1 MSGVADDGSITGERE
16 RRVAVIAH
24 RKKTLGEGLPELR
37 RTLAAHGVT
46 DPTWYEIG
54 KSREAPAL
62 AEQAVAEGAT
72 LLFIWGGD
80 GTVQRCLDA
89 VAGRDIAVAVVP
101 AGTANL
107 LAANLGI
114 PDDVGAAVR
123 IGVFGDRRPLDVG
136 VLNGKRFAVMAG
148 VGFDAHMMLI
158 ADGGLKERWG
168 QLAYVWAAIRSTRIA
183 SRHVTIDVDGSSWF
197 EGQAAGIL
205 LGQMGTLTSGLV
217 AFPEASP
224 DDGQLEVAVITADTW
239 THWLRVLYRLVSGHP
254 ERSPLARTTRGATVD
269 ITLDQATPYELDGGP
284 RKAKK
289 RLRASIEP
297 GAITVCVPNAAVADW
312 RRRGAPGRLALVLAG
327 EGHLLE
333 QQVDGGGDGDGDQGP
348 DDAEQ

>member
-1 MSGVADDGSITGERE
+1 VEAVPGAADESVPTFKRP
-16 RRVAVIAH
+16 RSVAVVAH
-24 RKKTLGEGLPELR
+24 RKKSLGGGLPELR
-37 RTLAAHGVT
+37 RTLATHGIP
-46 DPTWYEIG
+46 DPAWYEIS
-54 KSREAPAL
+54 KSKEATTL
-62 AEQAVAEGAT
+62 AEKAVADGVD
-72 LLFIWGGD
+72 LLIIWGGD

-89 VAGRDIAVAVVP
+89 VAGRDVAIAIVP

-123 IGVFGDRRPLDVG
+123 IGVLGDRRPLDIG

-168 QLAYVWAAIRSTRIA
+168 QLAYFWAAIRATRIA
-183 SRHVTIDVDGSSWF
+183 SQRVTIAVDGSAWF
-197 EGQAAGIL
+197 AGKAAGIL
-205 LGQMGTLTSGLV
+205 LGQMGALTSGLV
-217 AFPEASP
+217 AFPDAVP

-254 ERSPLARTTRGATVD
+254 ERSPLARTTRGSTVD
-269 ITLDQATPYELDGGP
+269 ITLDQATPYELDGSP

-289 RLRASIEP
+289 KLSASIEP
-297 GAITVCVPNAAVADW
+297 GAITVCVANQAVASW
-312 RRRGAPGRLALVLAG
+312 RP
-327 EGHLLE
+327 
-333 QQVDGGGDGDGDQGP
+333 
-348 DDAEQ
+348 

>member
-1 MSGVADDGSITGERE
+1 MGRLWPGIVDEVAGLADDAALAVNRLNN
-16 RRVAVIAH
+16 VAVIAH
-24 RKKTLGEGLPELR
+24 REKSLGEGLPELR
-37 RTLAAHGVT
+37 LALAAHGVP
-46 DPTWYEIG
+46 DPTWYEIS
-54 KSREAPAL
+54 KSKQATPL
-62 AEQAVAEGAT
+62 AEKAVADGVT
-72 LLFIWGGD
+72 LLIIWGGD

-89 VAGRDIAVAVVP
+89 VIDRDIAIAVIP

-107 LAANLGI
+107 LASNLGI

-123 IGVFGDRRPLDVG
+123 VGIYGDLRPLDVG

-168 QLAYVWAAIRSTRIA
+168 QFAYVWAAIRATRIA
-183 SRHVTIDVDGSSWF
+183 SQRVIITVDGSAWF
-197 EGQAAGIL
+197 AGQAAGIL

-217 AFPEASP
+217 AFPDAVP

-254 ERSPLARTTRGATVD
+254 ERSPLARTTRGSTVD
-269 ITLDQATPYELDGGP
+269 ITLDQATPYELDGSP

-289 RLRASIEP
+289 SLRASIEP
-297 GAITVCVPNAAVADW
+297 AAITVCVPNPAVANW
-312 RRRGAPGRLALVLAG
+312 RP
-327 EGHLLE
+327 
-333 QQVDGGGDGDGDQGP
+333 
-348 DDAEQ
+348 

>member
-1 MSGVADDGSITGERE
+1 VFARSWPRALLSRSRLRQLRTVTGILRAVPELADDAVVSVNSPHT
-16 RRVAVIAH
+16 VAVIAH
-24 RKKTLGEGLPELR
+24 RKKSLGGGLSELS
-37 RTLAAHGVT
+37 RTLAAHGIP
-46 DPTWYEIG
+46 DPAWYEVS
-54 KSREAPAL
+54 KSKEATTL
-62 AEQAVAEGAT
+62 AEKAVSDGAT

-107 LAANLGI
+107 LATNLGI
-114 PDDVGAAVR
+114 PDDIGVAVR
-123 IGVFGDRRPLDVG
+123 IGIYGDRRPLDIG

-168 QLAYVWAAIRSTRIA
+168 QLAYVWAAIRATRIA
-183 SRHVTIDVDGSSWF
+183 SQRTTISVDGSDWF
-197 EGQAAGIL
+197 AGKAAGVL
-205 LGQMGTLTSGLV
+205 LGQLGTLTSGLV
-217 AFPEASP
+217 AFPEAEP

-254 ERSPLARTTRGATVD
+254 ERSSLARTTRGSTVD
-269 ITLDQATPYELDGGP
+269 IALDQATPYELDGSP

-289 RLRASIEP
+289 MLRASIEP
-297 GAITVCVPNAAVADW
+297 AAITVCVSNRTVANW
-312 RRRGAPGRLALVLAG
+312 RPLTTGRTDVG
-327 EGHLLE
+327 
-333 QQVDGGGDGDGDQGP
+333 
-348 DDAEQ
+348 